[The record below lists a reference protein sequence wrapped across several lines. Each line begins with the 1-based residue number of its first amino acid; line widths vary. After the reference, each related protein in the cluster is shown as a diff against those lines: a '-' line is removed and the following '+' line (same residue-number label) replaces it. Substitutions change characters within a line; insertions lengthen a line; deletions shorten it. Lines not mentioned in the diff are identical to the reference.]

1 MSVEETLR
9 SLEDW
14 DFLVAMMQGGCK
26 FTHIPL
32 FGVSVHQDSN
42 SDQRNE
48 TAKTAG
54 HMRLDG
60 LQIYRRWPAITAEQ
74 RERRERRYN
83 ILKSLGFSEI
93 HSSDL

>member
-1 MSVEETLR
+1 MSVEETVR

-48 TAKTAG
+48 TAATCDWTGYKFIAG
-54 HMRLDG
+54 GPQLRQNRENADI
-60 LQIYRRWPAITAEQ
+60 IY
-74 RERRERRYN
+74 
-83 ILKSLGFSEI
+83 
-93 HSSDL
+93 